1 MKILLLDIET
11 APNVAYV
18 WGLWNENIPL
28 ARLVDS
34 SYTLCY
40 TAKWYGH
47 KELMYDSV
55 QRSNPKRMVKG
66 IYNLLN
72 EADAVVHYNGNKF
85 DIPVLNKEFVLQG
98 LPPPAPAKQIDL
110 YKVVKQRFRFP
121 SNKLEYVVKAL
132 GVGVKHSPSFDFWV
146 RCMEGEE
153 EAWAVMEKYNKED
166 VILLEH
172 VYEVVKPW
180 IKQHA
185 NHSLFVEGLVC
196 PNCGSVEYRRR
207 GFSYTSAAKYQ
218 RYNCKSCGNW
228 FRGGVSIAGKPAAK
242 FINL

>member
-47 KELMYDSV
+47 KELIHDSV
-55 QRSNPKRMVKG
+55 HTNNPKRMVKG

-72 EADAVVHYNGNKF
+72 EADAVIHYNGLKF

-132 GVGVKHSPSFDFWV
+132 GLGEKHSPPFSDWV
-146 RCMEGEE
+146 ACMEGDKD
-153 EAWAVMEKYNKED
+153 AWARMEHYNKED
-166 VILLEH
+166 VVLLER
-172 VYEVVKPW
+172 VYDTVKPW

-185 NHSLFVEGLVC
+185 NYSLYAEGLVC
-196 PNCGSVEYRRR
+196 PNCGSVEYQKR
-207 GFSYTSAAKYQ
+207 GFSYTGAAKYQ

-228 FRGGVSIAGKPAAK
+228 FRGGVSVAGKPDHK
-242 FINL
+242 FLNI